1 MAKFNTHLLLL
12 VAAVILIPLGL
23 VLPTWLVFLVTIGLA
38 KGLVVVGLVVMMR
51 AGLVS
56 FGQGLYYGLGA
67 YTAGLAANFLGVNDA
82 VLLLI
87 FGALVG
93 IVTALGLGVL
103 LVRYHQIFFAMLSLA
118 VSMILYGAL
127 VRSTALGST
136 DGFNLPPPTFLGLTP
151 DVEISRRIL
160 FALALA
166 LALGTASLLYRFTR
180 SATGVLGEAIVMNE
194 IRVEYLGTSV
204 SRVLLITYVIGAV
217 TAALGGVLVAL
228 ATSHID
234 PDLAFWTTSGEFVFV
249 AILSGTGHVAG
260 PLVGMVLFEAVR
272 SFAFQYSPYTW
283 QMVVGT
289 AMLAVIVFL
298 PNGLWSLLSRSARGS
313 EGR

>member
-1 MAKFNTHLLLL
+1 MGKPGTHGLLLAAAIVL
-12 VAAVILIPLGL
+12 VPLGL

-38 KGLVVVGLVVMMR
+38 KGLVVIGLVVMMR

-67 YTAGLAANFLGVNDA
+67 YAAGLATNFIGINDA
-82 VLLLI
+82 VLLLVI
-87 FGALVG
+87 GAAVG
-93 IVTALGLGVL
+93 TTVALGLGVL
-103 LVRYHQIFFAMLSLA
+103 LVRYRQIFFAMLSLA
-118 VSMILYGAL
+118 LSRILFGAL

-136 DGFNLPPPTFLGLTP
+136 DGFNLPPPTFLGMAP
-151 DVEISRRIL
+151 DVETGRRIL
-160 FALALA
+160 FVVALL

-204 SRVLLITYVIGAV
+204 SRVLLITYVIGAI

-249 AILSGTGHVAG
+249 AILSGTGHVAAS
-260 PLVGMVLFEAVR
+260 LVGMVLFEAVR

-283 QMVVGT
+283 QMVVGA
-289 AMLAVIVFL
+289 AMLIVIMFL
-298 PNGLWSLLSRSARGS
+298 PYGLWSLVSRSGERSA
-313 EGR
+313 GR